1 MAKVYGGRW
10 QLVDKPEL
18 GRGGQGTVF
27 RVKDRSG
34 VLQGEFALKRVL
46 DVNRRE
52 RFRREIEA
60 IKRLTDPDTHQAHPN
75 IISLID
81 HSALD
86 DTGNPEKQFL
96 VMPIANGGDLDDAGR
111 LSLYKDSI
119 DAVLQVAKQVAG
131 ALSAAHAAKIVHRD
145 VKPENILFTG
155 AGHELWLSDFGICL
169 IREAP
174 RITEPP
180 EVMGPRA
187 FMAPELEQGGQ
198 PDVTPSA
205 DIYSLGKVIFYML
218 SGGVSHPRELLHEEQ
233 FRKVFAKGERYV
245 LMEFLLRRMICPQ
258 GQRIQSAEEVIE
270 QLEKIE
276 AWEKNARL
284 LPIGDAAIVG
294 IEQIQR
300 RSLEAGRVA
309 AENQQARN
317 QETQALGAVQESLT
331 GWLTAELK
339 KVATLISSDNIKC
352 DVRDAGMPN
361 GQQLRVQT
369 GRTSMYHALNGV
381 ELTFEDVNDPSN
393 RHHALQ
399 FFLCKHGRVV
409 VTVTVAD
416 QGPLPKAEPARNFE
430 LAVLPFYRR
439 TFRHRHPNI
448 PSATCYISR
457 KNKVGTVRGHL
468 EMPRSGGR
476 NTRPQVFQQR
486 VELISASFNNDV
498 TLHAAFRASEWPANE
513 EQLRG
518 LLTEAIDSFI
528 MQIKSG

>member
-1 MAKVYGGRW
+1 V
-10 QLVDKPEL
+10 P
-18 GRGGQGTVF
+18 
-27 RVKDRSG
+27 
-34 VLQGEFALKRVL
+34 
-46 DVNRRE
+46 DVNRRK
-52 RFRREIEA
+52 RFLNEIEA
-60 IKRLTDPDTHQAHPN
+60 IKRLTDPESHQAHPN
-75 IISLID
+75 VISLID

-96 VMPIANGGDLDDAGR
+96 VMPIANGGDLGDVGR

-131 ALSAAHAAKIVHRD
+131 ALSAAHAAKIIHRD

-155 AGHELWLSDFGICL
+155 RGHELWLSDFGICL

-174 RITEPP
+174 RVTEPP

-198 PDVTPSA
+198 LDVTPSA

-218 SGGVSHPRELLHEEQ
+218 SGGVILPRERIHEEQ
-233 FRKVFAKGERYV
+233 FRKVFAKGERYG
-245 LMEFLLRRMICPQ
+245 LMEILLSQMICLQ
-258 GQRIQSAEEVIE
+258 DQRIQSADEVIK

-284 LPIGDAAIVG
+284 LPIGDAALAG

-317 QETQALGAVQESLT
+317 QETRTLGAVQKSLT
-331 GWLTAELK
+331 GWLTYELENN
-339 KVATLISSDNIKC
+339 VAPLFSSDSIKC
-352 DVRDAGMPN
+352 PVRDAGMPN
-361 GQQLRVQT
+361 DQRLRVRT
-369 GRTSMYHALNGV
+369 GHTSMYRALNGV
-381 ELTFEDVNDPSN
+381 ELTFEDVNDLSN

-399 FFLCKHGRVV
+399 FFLCKHEKSV
-409 VTVTVAD
+409 VTVTVVDRA
-416 QGPLPKAEPARNFE
+416 PLPKELARDFE
-430 LAVLPFYRR
+430 LALMPFYSR
-439 TFRHRHPNI
+439 TFPNI
-448 PSATCYISR
+448 PSATYYISR
-457 KNKVGTVRGHL
+457 KSEIGTVRGHL
-468 EMPRSGGR
+468 EMPRRGGR
-476 NTRPQVFQQR
+476 NTWPQVHRQR
-486 VELISASFNNDV
+486 AELISASFDNDV
-498 TLHAAFRASEWPANE
+498 TLHAAFRASEWPGNE

-528 MQIKSG
+528 MQINSG